1 MLENC
6 QEYFSGILIFFSSRR
21 IPQNAT
27 FGWSRPGKD
36 DILSTVKQEAPIK
49 SSIINALIP
58 VVVFVGLRTLNF
70 TLVDP
75 GWSDTHL
82 YKFFADSILAGQ
94 QPYKDFQVE
103 YPPLTLVFFLVP
115 GLIARFTGG
124 FLTAYRVEMALFD
137 IGCLLLLAPLA
148 KKVFNASW
156 RRLLL
161 AQILY
166 ILLTTVSFQLLYDRF
181 DIAVAFLI
189 LLATYFALV
198 KNRWLAAYVVL
209 WLAVLLKLFPI
220 LLLPLFLAVHLRT
233 TKVRNT
239 VINIFGSGLLI
250 AMAMALGI
258 TLWAGDW
265 SSVFT
270 YHGQRGIQIESLYA
284 TLAMIAHFVGL
295 RARVTHEYGAYQI
308 SNSFT
313 PLFSR
318 AAPFI
323 MVLSLV
329 AIYFSFWN
337 AVRKSKEPSVVMI
350 AFSWSITTSLLAFMV
365 FNKVL
370 SPQFL
375 LWLYPLAAIISAG
388 MRRPAFWVTFW
399 LLTAAASTMIF
410 PYHYL
415 ELIELRPLAILLLA
429 ARNLLLVALA
439 YLSFRHMI
447 MPAAASAQT

>member
-1 MLENC
+1 
-6 QEYFSGILIFFSSRR
+6 
-21 IPQNAT
+21 
-27 FGWSRPGKD
+27 
-36 DILSTVKQEAPIK
+36 
-49 SSIINALIP
+49 
-58 VVVFVGLRTLNF
+58 
-70 TLVDP
+70 
-75 GWSDTHL
+75 
-82 YKFFADSILAGQ
+82 
-94 QPYKDFQVE
+94 
-103 YPPLTLVFFLVP
+103 
-115 GLIARFTGG
+115 
-124 FLTAYRVEMALFD
+124 
-137 IGCLLLLAPLA
+137 
-148 KKVFNASW
+148 
-156 RRLLL
+156 
-161 AQILY
+161 
-166 ILLTTVSFQLLYDRF
+166 
-181 DIAVAFLI
+181 
-189 LLATYFALV
+189 
-198 KNRWLAAYVVL
+198 
-209 WLAVLLKLFPI
+209 
-220 LLLPLFLAVHLRT
+220 
-233 TKVRNT
+233 
-239 VINIFGSGLLI
+239 
-250 AMAMALGI
+250 MAMALGI
-258 TLWAGDW
+258 TLWAGNW

-295 RARVTHEYGAYQI
+295 PARVTHEYGAYQI